1 MYFKM
6 AFNNV
11 KKSFKD
17 YTVYFLTLTF
27 AVCIFYSFNSI
38 SSQSILGELN
48 EGQAQYIDILNQM
61 MSILSV
67 GVSVILGGLIIYATN
82 FLIKRRKKEFGLY
95 MILGMK
101 KRSMSLILFFETFY
115 IGIISLAAG
124 LALGLI
130 LAQILSIF
138 TAKLFVLEM
147 TKYSFS
153 ISYQAVIKTI
163 LYFAIMY
170 LIVMI
175 FNIVCVSRYKLID
188 LLSAGKKNEKVKIK
202 NIYVSTLI
210 LILSIVMLG
219 FAYYYIGI
227 SSLDYT
233 KPEFKYSIIL
243 GILGTL
249 FFFYGIS
256 SVLFYIVSKK
266 SSVYYNKLNSFSI
279 RQISSKFNT
288 NFLSMTVICLML
300 LVTIGSLAC
309 GLAVKDSMESTLK
322 KSTQFDASISYNS
335 IDENAENTDP
345 IKAMESLGYDFNEN
359 SDTMIVKTYYY
370 DNINA
375 RDLLSKY
382 ADDADKAVKEMLNGN
397 LFEGSTNMIPISIFN
412 EVRKMQGNAPVE
424 LAENEILVA
433 SNYETMK
440 DVSEKFAENENNL
453 VIEGKEY
460 KIKEKKVFDDCIY
473 TTPTASTL
481 FSLVVPDELI
491 ENDHANISE
500 QIINVNFKGSEEDK
514 KIEEDKLTKIL
525 NAESFR
531 DYSEQKKINE
541 ERGFVIYGM
550 TRQMCMDASRGLS
563 TLVLFVTIYLGIVF
577 LLSSAAVL
585 ALQQLSSCN
594 ESIERYSS
602 LRKIGASRSMI
613 NKSIFTQVAI
623 FFIFP
628 LILAIVHSVVGVRA
642 VNSFL
647 MALGS
652 SNKMSSILIT
662 SLIIIIVYGGYLY
675 GTYISYKNVIDNE
688 FN

>member
-38 SSQSILGELN
+38 SSQSILSELN
-48 EGQAQYIDILNQM
+48 EGQAQYIDMLNQM
-61 MSILSV
+61 MSVLSV

-82 FLIKRRKKEFGLY
+82 FLIKQRKKEFGMY

-101 KRSMSLILFFETFY
+101 KRSMSIILFFETFY

-124 LALGLI
+124 IVLGLI

-175 FNIVCVSRYKLID
+175 FNVVCVSRYKLID
-188 LLSAGKKNEKVKIK
+188 LLSAGKKNEKVKVK

-210 LILSIVMLG
+210 LILSIVILR

-233 KPEFKYSIIL
+233 KAEFKYSIIL
-243 GILGTL
+243 GTAGTL

-266 SSVYYNKLNSFSI
+266 SNVYYNKLNSFSI

-322 KSTQFDASISYNS
+322 NSTQFDASIAYYS
-335 IDENAENTDP
+335 INENAVNKDP
-345 IKAMESLGYDFNEN
+345 IEAMESLGYDFNEN
-359 SDTMIVKTYYY
+359 CDTMIVRTYYL
-370 DNINA
+370 DNIHA
-375 RDLLSKY
+375 KDLLSKY
-382 ADDADKAVKEMLNGN
+382 AADADKTVKDMVNGHI
-397 LFEGSTNMIPISIFN
+397 FEDSTNIIPISVFN
-412 EVRKMQGNAPVE
+412 EVRKMQGNTPVE

-433 SNYETMK
+433 SNYETLK
-440 DVSEKFAENENNL
+440 DITDKFAKNENNL

-460 KIKEKKVFDDCIY
+460 KIKEKKVFDDCLY

-491 ENDHANISE
+491 ENNDVNIYE

-531 DYSEQKKINE
+531 DYSEQEKINE

-563 TLVLFVTIYLGIVF
+563 TLVLFVAIYLGIVF

-594 ESIERYSS
+594 ESLERYSS

-623 FFIFP
+623 FFMFP
-628 LILAIVHSVVGVRA
+628 LILAVVHSVVGIRA
-642 VNSFL
+642 VNSYL
-647 MALGS
+647 IALGS
-652 SNKMSSILIT
+652 SNKMSSILVT
-662 SLIIIIVYGGYLY
+662 ALIIIIVYGGYLY

>member
-345 IKAMESLGYDFNEN
+345 IKAMESLGYDFNKN

-491 ENDHANISE
+491 ENDHAHISE